1 LRCAS
6 VLAGLWYPL
15 LLSASNKPFL
25 GATLGLDIDERGD
38 ASLAA
43 AAVGISLGCRIVRAH
58 DVAATRRVC
67 DALAAVLE
75 AA

>member
-1 LRCAS
+1 
-6 VLAGLWYPL
+6 V

-25 GATLGLDIDERGD
+25 GAVLGLAIDERAE

-43 AAVGISLGCRIVRAH
+43 AAAGVALGCRIVRAH
-58 DVAATRRVC
+58 DVAGTRRVC